1 MIFPASEKYF
11 LIHIHSGEATMG
23 LFGTVSGKDIDQ
35 FAKSLAEAVAK
46 RYPPSLERSAEKKVS
61 VTRVTKVLEDALAN
75 AAEFAKEKKLGTFN
89 KARLGNSFKWELKEL
104 GYGERFIEVATEGLI
119 VYITRRDA
127 GDAGTARK

>member
-1 MIFPASEKYF
+1 
-11 LIHIHSGEATMG
+11 MG

-75 AAEFAKEKKLGTFN
+75 AAEFAKQKKLGTFN

-127 GDAGTARK
+127 DSAEAKPK